1 MTPLRRFLSK
11 LHTTSV
17 LLGGAVLM
25 IIMVWVLS
33 FLRLWQDKQFVIQ
46 QAHANVQNIAI
57 SFKEHSL
64 ASVRNTDQALRI
76 IKYHYER
83 NGNKDFGLL
92 NGYFDQGVI
101 DFGFLNQVGIIN
113 EQGIYEFSNLKNH
126 KKVDLSDR
134 EHFQFHKRGSE
145 YPLFISKPVLGRAS
159 GKWSIQL
166 TRRLNYPNG
175 DFKGVAV
182 ASFDPNYFLDFH
194 RQIDLG
200 QDSLISLIGLD
211 GDVRTLRLG
220 GMVRFDDSLQKMAL
234 PAEFKNASEGWFF
247 SNQFFDH
254 VKRLYVFVRLND
266 QPLVVLVGMRESE
279 VLSEYNRLQSSYM
292 QASSVLSL
300 LIALFVGVAIY
311 FVRRSEQAN
320 AALRISYQELDAA
333 KRHEL
338 DMSSRLTQSEKLA
351 ALGQLAAGV
360 AHEINNPMA
369 FVASNIQTMHKYAD
383 VIANLMQAAQQ
394 LQNGQ
399 MSAEAFEALKKKLSF
414 DFVLADLRTI
424 LSETQEGVVRVKHI
438 VDDLKNFARG
448 DPQQAWVVCDIQQ
461 GIKSTLNIVNH
472 EIKYRAEVKW
482 DWQALPPIECI
493 PSQLNQ
499 VFLNLIVN
507 AAQAMPADKIGEI
520 TLRSGV
526 QGKNI
531 WVEVCDNGVGI
542 AEDVKNRIFEP
553 FYTTKGLG
561 VGTGLGLS
569 VSLGIVQRHQGQ
581 LLVQSEVGKG
591 TCMRVVLPQRQAH

>member
-1 MTPLRRFLSK
+1 
-11 LHTTSV
+11 
-17 LLGGAVLM
+17 
-25 IIMVWVLS
+25 
-33 FLRLWQDKQFVIQ
+33 
-46 QAHANVQNIAI
+46 
-57 SFKEHSL
+57 
-64 ASVRNTDQALRI
+64 
-76 IKYHYER
+76 
-83 NGNKDFGLL
+83 
-92 NGYFDQGVI
+92 
-101 DFGFLNQVGIIN
+101 
-113 EQGIYEFSNLKNH
+113 
-126 KKVDLSDR
+126 
-134 EHFQFHKRGSE
+134 
-145 YPLFISKPVLGRAS
+145 
-159 GKWSIQL
+159 
-166 TRRLNYPNG
+166 
-175 DFKGVAV
+175 
-182 ASFDPNYFLDFH
+182 
-194 RQIDLG
+194 
-200 QDSLISLIGLD
+200 
-211 GDVRTLRLG
+211 
-220 GMVRFDDSLQKMAL
+220 
-234 PAEFKNASEGWFF
+234 
-247 SNQFFDH
+247 
-254 VKRLYVFVRLND
+254 
-266 QPLVVLVGMRESE
+266 MRESE

-311 FVRRSEQAN
+311 FVRRSEQTN

-531 WVEVCDNGVGI
+531 WVEVCDNGEGI

-591 TCMRVVLPQRQAH
+591 TCVRVVLPQRQAH